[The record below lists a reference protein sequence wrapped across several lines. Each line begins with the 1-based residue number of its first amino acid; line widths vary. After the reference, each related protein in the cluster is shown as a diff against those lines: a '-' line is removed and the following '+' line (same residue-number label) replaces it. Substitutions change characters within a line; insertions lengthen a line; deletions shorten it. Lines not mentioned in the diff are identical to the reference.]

1 MGAGRIQQSRPGEDS
16 GPAGVSSAATDAQEP
31 ARSDR
36 LDAMQLYVARLCLDC
51 QEVHAETRCPVC
63 ASESFAALS
72 RWIPV
77 QDRRARPRDRGQDVA
92 ETYRRLLGAAATPT
106 DESKT
111 RAKWPRRAAFIVATL
126 PRIRYLR

>member
-1 MGAGRIQQSRPGEDS
+1 
-16 GPAGVSSAATDAQEP
+16 
-31 ARSDR
+31 
-36 LDAMQLYVARLCLDC
+36 MQLHAARLCLDC

-77 QDRRARPRDRGQDVA
+77 QERRARARAPDGPDVA
-92 ETYRRLLGAAATPT
+92 ETYRRLLGAAATT

-111 RAKWPRRAAFIVATL
+111 GAKWPRRAAFIVATL
-126 PRIRYLR
+126 GVGSWLWRRSPSPRQSTGPREERGPAAPTDLR

>member
-1 MGAGRIQQSRPGEDS
+1 
-16 GPAGVSSAATDAQEP
+16 
-31 ARSDR
+31 
-36 LDAMQLYVARLCLDC
+36 MQLHAARLCLDC

-77 QDRRARPRDRGQDVA
+77 QERRARPRDRGQDVA

-106 DESKT
+106 DETKT
-111 RAKWPRRAAFIVATL
+111 QANWPRRAAFVVATL
-126 PRIRYLR
+126 GVGSWLWRRSPGPRQSTGPREERGPAAPTDLR